1 MIPGACV
8 RQERREDMVDILFA
22 QRLDCPF
29 GGARQF
35 LVKVPASDGTFI
47 DTIGIVRGDLVLGN
61 MYVVPGQPQ
70 NLTHTER
77 AGE

>member
-1 MIPGACV
+1 MSCSSGL
-8 RQERREDMVDILFA
+8 EYILFA

-29 GGARQF
+29 GGACQF
-35 LVKVPASDGTFI
+35 LVKVPVSTGTFI
-47 DTIGIVRGDLVLGN
+47 GSIVVVRGDLVLGN
-61 MYVVPGQPQ
+61 MYVVPAPQ

>member
-1 MIPGACV
+1 
-8 RQERREDMVDILFA
+8 MVDILFA

-35 LVKVPASDGTFI
+35 LVNI
-47 DTIGIVRGDLVLGN
+47 DIGVVRGDLVLGN